1 MSLFLHVFPPEREYG
16 YVTKPSL
23 GFNEQ
28 RLQALMVRNRDF
40 FCSPA
45 MKNWGDSLN
54 DVY

>member
-1 MSLFLHVFPPEREYG
+1 MYLFLYAFPPEGEYG
-16 YVTKPSL
+16 YMTKPSL
-23 GFNEQ
+23 GFSVQ
-28 RLQALMVRNRDF
+28 RLHVLMVRNRDF